1 MFKFLLW
8 LPTVYGA
15 AKQLFKLY
23 QDNQDELKKLF
34 DALRGVHDVL
44 PPAVA
49 PSGPTRPPGV
59 VPAPLGD
66 DHLMNALAGL
76 RKRLAARRAE
86 ATSVQAMQEVYG
98 K

>member
-1 MFKFLLW
+1 MRVLLM
-8 LPTVYGA
+8 LPTLISVGR
-15 AKQLFKLY
+15 QLLKLY
-23 QDNQDELKKLF
+23 ADNKDELKKLL